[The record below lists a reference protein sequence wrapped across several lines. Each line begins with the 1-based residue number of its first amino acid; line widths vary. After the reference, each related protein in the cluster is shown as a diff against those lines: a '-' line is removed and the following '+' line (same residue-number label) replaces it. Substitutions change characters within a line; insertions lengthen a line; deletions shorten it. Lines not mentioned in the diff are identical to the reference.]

1 MTTLLHGK
9 SSKTLNPDPD
19 ASPSQVHS
27 MQSTRLL
34 VDLPFP
40 SSTDPLPLRLD
51 PPPLILNTFIMLH
64 FLMYWEYLILGG
76 GGEV

>member
-51 PPPLILNTFIMLH
+51 PPTPNSKYFHYVAFSNVLRIFDIR
-64 FLMYWEYLILGG
+64 GG
-76 GGEV
+76 GGV